1 MCRGSRSCRK
11 PRTAWA
17 TESRA
22 CWRGLRPRP
31 GAGSPSP
38 WRRQRPATRR
48 PPSGCHPSHPVQG
61 PGSEAGARLTRARG
75 SSFLRNRKGTGRS
88 FAPTRADAMGA
99 AWVRSAPRLRR
110 HTVIVAVTPPG
121 LAALGYRRRSR
132 RDRLGRSLALRLDTS
147 RTLKGRAEAGA
158 RAEPKT
164 GARSTGRAEAR
175 RERIKQKEESPVSH
189 SGRAPAEKADTGL
202 SDSAGTRR

>member
-31 GAGSPSP
+31 ASSGSASAVRLSP
-38 WRRQRPATRR
+38 ESSCSR
-48 PPSGCHPSHPVQG
+48 

-75 SSFLRNRKGTGRS
+75 SSFLRNGKGTGRS
-88 FAPTRADAMGA
+88 FTPASRCDGA

-121 LAALGYRRRSR
+121 PAALGYRRRSR
-132 RDRLGRSLALRLDTS
+132 RDRLRRSLALRLDTS